1 MDTADGNNLGVLS
14 YLWMSAFIQF
24 RYVSLDVDSADV
36 VGRLTTTCCVPPI
49 FISRQ
54 DSYVEV
60 FVIT

>member
-1 MDTADGNNLGVLS
+1 MDTADGNSLGVLS
-14 YLWMSAFIQF
+14 YLWISVFIQF
-24 RYVSLDVDSADV
+24 RYISLDVNSADV

-54 DSYVEV
+54 GSYVEV

>member
-1 MDTADGNNLGVLS
+1 M
-14 YLWMSAFIQF
+14 FIQF
-24 RYVSLDVDSADV
+24 RYINLDVDSADV
-36 VGRLTTTCCVPPI
+36 IGRLTTTCCVPPI